1 MARLKAT
8 SGEQGR
14 FLFLSLSHSSVSKE
28 NKECYKRDLC
38 TMFPHPKAEGRKK
51 WSPHWRTRAFCI
63 ILPGE
68 YCMGKNGHVSIGQ
81 SAECFEQKDFHG
93 NGRARRLQTSS
104 CRAVA
109 ACVPLRLR
117 LRARAPPSCHV
128 YASGTYR
135 TAGGWGEGE
144 ASSTTSKRLIC
155 HCRIRKIKR
164 RRPHDDSGKL

>member
-68 YCMGKNGHVSIGQ
+68 YCMGKNGHVW
-81 SAECFEQKDFHG
+81 
-93 NGRARRLQTSS
+93 ARRLQTSS